1 MITNETL
8 NAMYADDR
16 HATITWRNNL
26 HSDREDLE
34 QAYTESNTPAE
45 TIDRAAAIMGIDRV
59 REIVASLINIR
70 ADYDGRISADA
81 KAWAQTIPGALD
93 AAAAE
98 RVRLYSDAIHPAHL
112 DQLARACKDYTPA
125 DPEPETT
132 ETTAS
137 PETETAPAA
146 EPETETAEQT
156 TETTQDAER
165 NARITDITKQ
175 RTDKLMIKLMRDIIN
190 AHNARE
196 GWDRGI
202 KIYACELLDS
212 LAECVEWAHR
222 SGEPSPLESRGTVRA
237 ALLNGAEDWKQ
248 YSRGGC
254 SLIYNGDIAERLC
267 SPSELKRKR
276 GGELPPNA
284 AENWLDVQAR
294 ALYQASIKALHAYD
308 LALDAL
314 REGARA

>member
-1 MITNETL
+1 MITNDTL
-8 NAMYADDR
+8 TAMYADDR

-26 HSDREDLE
+26 HGDREDLE

-45 TIDRAAAIMGIDRV
+45 TIDRAAAVMGIDRV

-112 DQLARACKDYTPA
+112 DQLARACEDYAPA
-125 DPEPETT
+125 DPETETATAEAEPETT
-132 ETTAS
+132 ETT
-137 PETETAPAA
+137 ETTETA
-146 EPETETAEQT
+146 
-156 TETTQDAER
+156 QDVER
-165 NARITDITKQ
+165 DDRITELMQISISHMSS
-175 RTDKLMIKLMRDIIN
+175 RTAWGRGAMEYVRELFTQLIE
-190 AHNARE
+190 ATEYAR
-196 GWDRGI
+196 
-202 KIYACELLDS
+202 S
-212 LAECVEWAHR
+212 T
-222 SGEPSPLESRGTVRA
+222 GEPSPLESRETVRA
-237 ALLNGAEDWKQ
+237 ALLNGAENWKQ
-248 YSRGGC
+248 YSYGGC
-254 SLIYNGDIAERLC
+254 GLIYNGDIAERLC

-284 AENWLDVQAR
+284 AEDWLDVQAR
-294 ALYQASIKALHAYD
+294 ALRRAAQYIVGVYG
-308 LALDAL
+308 LAANGQYLT